1 MFTLRMLLD
10 FNLMPTPGGVW
21 KKILKKVHRREK
33 KFSENSFRK
42 KEVVKE
48 IYTKKKKSP
57 AAAYRKSILCSLL
70 KVLASHTHIS
80 GGGAQWI
87 LLLTV
92 WTTNVHSL
100 DKNYSL
106 VASYCYDTMIKR
118 RKMSRIVNTFKKK
131 VISSDR
137 QQKW

>member
-1 MFTLRMLLD
+1 VKIKTWNFHIKNAFGFQ
-10 FNLMPTPGGVW
+10 FNADTGRSV

-80 GGGAQWI
+80 GGGAQ
-87 LLLTV
+87 
-92 WTTNVHSL
+92 
-100 DKNYSL
+100 
-106 VASYCYDTMIKR
+106 
-118 RKMSRIVNTFKKK
+118 
-131 VISSDR
+131 
-137 QQKW
+137 